1 MPPSGTSS
9 LRPHAGIAPLPDMCG
24 RSGEGWHS
32 AAQRRQLPAAG
43 NAWHLQTVDNARPL
57 CPVVKA
63 AAPVWPASSTDQ
75 QCDWKMPILEEEP
88 QRFPEQL
95 LDELAAAPGNRS
107 WWVLYTKARQ
117 EKSLAREL
125 LQWQVPF
132 YLPQI
137 RKARRV
143 RGRRIESFLPLFSG
157 YLFLLGDESERLQ
170 SLKTNRVSRVLPV
183 RDADRLVFD
192 LRQLSHLI
200 ASNAPL
206 TVESRLQPGDRVR
219 VRAGVLAGLEGV
231 VLHRRGG
238 TRLLIVV
245 DFLQQGA
252 SVEIDDDLLEPIG

>member
-1 MPPSGTSS
+1 MPGHRGALVAHRSRCVS
-9 LRPHAGIAPLPDMCG
+9 LLRGVRDQPTGRPAPPRTRIQVPHPNREIG
-24 RSGEGWHS
+24 
-32 AAQRRQLPAAG
+32 
-43 NAWHLQTVDNARPL
+43 
-57 CPVVKA
+57 
-63 AAPVWPASSTDQ
+63 
-75 QCDWKMPILEEEP
+75 KMPILDEQP

-125 LQWQVPF
+125 WQWQVPF

-137 RKARRV
+137 RQARRV

-183 RDADRLVFD
+183 HDADRLVFD
-192 LRQLSHLI
+192 LKQLSHLI

-219 VRAGVLAGLEGV
+219 VRSGLLAGLEGV

-252 SVEIDDDLLEPIG
+252 SVEIDDDLLEPID